1 MIEEEELENKP
12 ELHQEED
19 SIGVSG
25 MFESWFLDYASYVI
39 LERAVP
45 SIFDGLKPV
54 QRRILHAMDELDDG
68 RFNKVA
74 NIIGTTMSY
83 HPHGDMSIGDAL
95 VNMGQKDLMM
105 DCQGN
110 WGDIRTG
117 DRSAAPRYI
126 EARLSKFA
134 LEVAFNPQ
142 TTEWG
147 LSYDGRKKEPID
159 LPMKFPLLLAQGAE
173 GIAVGLATKILP
185 HNFCELI
192 QASIDILEKKPV
204 TIYPDFLTGGLAD
217 CSKYEDG
224 KRGGKVRVRAR
235 MEIVDKKTIAI
246 REIPFSTTTVSLI
259 DSILVAN
266 DKGKIKIKKVLDNT
280 AAEVEILIE
289 LQPGISPSVTMDA
302 LFAFTQCEVG
312 ISPNCCVIHNDKPV
326 FLGVSEILKINTDHT
341 VALLKR
347 ELEIKLAELE
357 DKWHFSSLEKI
368 FIENRIYRDI
378 EECETWEAVIEA
390 IDKGLD
396 PFKHLLMREV
406 TRDDIIRLTE
416 IKIKRI
422 SRYDAFKADEALK
435 SLEDEMKAVKSN
447 LKHLIAYSIKYFENL
462 LAKYGKGRERKT
474 ELTNF
479 DVVEIKTVAF
489 NNEKLYVNLTE
500 GFIGFGKDMKKEQFL
515 SDCSDIDD
523 IICFMRDGKYKI
535 VPIKEKVFVGKD
547 IIHCAVWKKN
557 DERTTYNAIYRD
569 GKSGKNYAKRFNVTS
584 ITRDKEYDV
593 TKGSPFSSILYF
605 SANTNGQA
613 ELVGVNLT
621 QGSKAKKKSFEFN
634 FAELEIKGRSSQ
646 GNVVTK
652 YPIRGVVFKQEGN
665 STLGGR
671 KIWLDE
677 TVGKLNADNRGKY
690 LGSFQGEDRIIVLYK
705 SGEYMLLNPEL
716 THRFNFSEILYLEK
730 FNAEKIITAIHFQMA
745 KQVSSIKRFKI
756 ETHTI
761 DQKFKFIGEETGD
774 SLCFVTLHNNP
785 EVELVFEEGKK
796 KQTQL
801 FNLNEIIEVKGWK
814 AMGNKLVNGK
824 VVSVAILNE
833 EKIIEPIELDE
844 ETDDD
849 EDLELD
855 DENSLENEIEESTQ
869 IEQPAKNVIIKESK
883 KEKEELPKTEIPKKI
898 NNPTDIDFE
907 ITNLKDG
914 EQGSLF

>member
-1 MIEEEELENKP
+1 
-12 ELHQEED
+12 
-19 SIGVSG
+19 
-25 MFESWFLDYASYVI
+25 
-39 LERAVP
+39 
-45 SIFDGLKPV
+45 
-54 QRRILHAMDELDDG
+54 
-68 RFNKVA
+68 
-74 NIIGTTMSY
+74 
-83 HPHGDMSIGDAL
+83 
-95 VNMGQKDLMM
+95 
-105 DCQGN
+105 
-110 WGDIRTG
+110 
-117 DRSAAPRYI
+117 
-126 EARLSKFA
+126 
-134 LEVAFNPQ
+134 
-142 TTEWG
+142 
-147 LSYDGRKKEPID
+147 
-159 LPMKFPLLLAQGAE
+159 
-173 GIAVGLATKILP
+173 
-185 HNFCELI
+185 
-192 QASIDILEKKPV
+192 
-204 TIYPDFLTGGLAD
+204 
-217 CSKYEDG
+217 
-224 KRGGKVRVRAR
+224 
-235 MEIVDKKTIAI
+235 
-246 REIPFSTTTVSLI
+246 
-259 DSILVAN
+259 
-266 DKGKIKIKKVLDNT
+266 
-280 AAEVEILIE
+280 
-289 LQPGISPSVTMDA
+289 
-302 LFAFTQCEVG
+302 
-312 ISPNCCVIHNDKPV
+312 
-326 FLGVSEILKINTDHT
+326 
-341 VALLKR
+341 
-347 ELEIKLAELE
+347 LAELE

-435 SLEDEMKAVKSN
+435 ALEDEMKAVKSN

-855 DENSLENEIEESTQ
+855 DENSLENDIEESTQ

>member
-1 MIEEEELENKP
+1 
-12 ELHQEED
+12 
-19 SIGVSG
+19 
-25 MFESWFLDYASYVI
+25 
-39 LERAVP
+39 
-45 SIFDGLKPV
+45 
-54 QRRILHAMDELDDG
+54 
-68 RFNKVA
+68 
-74 NIIGTTMSY
+74 
-83 HPHGDMSIGDAL
+83 
-95 VNMGQKDLMM
+95 
-105 DCQGN
+105 
-110 WGDIRTG
+110 
-117 DRSAAPRYI
+117 
-126 EARLSKFA
+126 
-134 LEVAFNPQ
+134 
-142 TTEWG
+142 
-147 LSYDGRKKEPID
+147 
-159 LPMKFPLLLAQGAE
+159 
-173 GIAVGLATKILP
+173 
-185 HNFCELI
+185 
-192 QASIDILEKKPV
+192 
-204 TIYPDFLTGGLAD
+204 
-217 CSKYEDG
+217 
-224 KRGGKVRVRAR
+224 
-235 MEIVDKKTIAI
+235 
-246 REIPFSTTTVSLI
+246 
-259 DSILVAN
+259 
-266 DKGKIKIKKVLDNT
+266 
-280 AAEVEILIE
+280 
-289 LQPGISPSVTMDA
+289 
-302 LFAFTQCEVG
+302 
-312 ISPNCCVIHNDKPV
+312 
-326 FLGVSEILKINTDHT
+326 
-341 VALLKR
+341 
-347 ELEIKLAELE
+347 
-357 DKWHFSSLEKI
+357 
-368 FIENRIYRDI
+368 
-378 EECETWEAVIEA
+378 
-390 IDKGLD
+390 
-396 PFKHLLMREV
+396 
-406 TRDDIIRLTE
+406 
-416 IKIKRI
+416 
-422 SRYDAFKADEALK
+422 
-435 SLEDEMKAVKSN
+435 
-447 LKHLIAYSIKYFENL
+447 
-462 LAKYGKGRERKT
+462 
-474 ELTNF
+474 
-479 DVVEIKTVAF
+479 
-489 NNEKLYVNLTE
+489 
-500 GFIGFGKDMKKEQFL
+500 
-515 SDCSDIDD
+515 
-523 IICFMRDGKYKI
+523 MRDGKYKI

-774 SLCFVTLHNNP
+774 ALCFVTLHNNP

-855 DENSLENEIEESTQ
+855 DENSLENDIEESTQ

>member
-1 MIEEEELENKP
+1 M
-12 ELHQEED
+12 
-19 SIGVSG
+19 
-25 MFESWFLDYASYVI
+25 
-39 LERAVP
+39 
-45 SIFDGLKPV
+45 
-54 QRRILHAMDELDDG
+54 
-68 RFNKVA
+68 
-74 NIIGTTMSY
+74 
-83 HPHGDMSIGDAL
+83 
-95 VNMGQKDLMM
+95 
-105 DCQGN
+105 
-110 WGDIRTG
+110 
-117 DRSAAPRYI
+117 
-126 EARLSKFA
+126 
-134 LEVAFNPQ
+134 
-142 TTEWG
+142 
-147 LSYDGRKKEPID
+147 
-159 LPMKFPLLLAQGAE
+159 
-173 GIAVGLATKILP
+173 
-185 HNFCELI
+185 
-192 QASIDILEKKPV
+192 
-204 TIYPDFLTGGLAD
+204 
-217 CSKYEDG
+217 
-224 KRGGKVRVRAR
+224 
-235 MEIVDKKTIAI
+235 
-246 REIPFSTTTVSLI
+246 
-259 DSILVAN
+259 
-266 DKGKIKIKKVLDNT
+266 
-280 AAEVEILIE
+280 
-289 LQPGISPSVTMDA
+289 
-302 LFAFTQCEVG
+302 
-312 ISPNCCVIHNDKPV
+312 
-326 FLGVSEILKINTDHT
+326 
-341 VALLKR
+341 
-347 ELEIKLAELE
+347 AELE

-855 DENSLENEIEESTQ
+855 DENSLENDIEESTQ